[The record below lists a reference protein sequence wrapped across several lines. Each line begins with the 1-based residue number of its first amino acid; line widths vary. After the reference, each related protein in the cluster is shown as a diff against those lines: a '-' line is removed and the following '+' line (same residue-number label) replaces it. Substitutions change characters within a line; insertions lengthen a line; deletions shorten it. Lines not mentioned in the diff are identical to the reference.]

1 MIGEYKKEMLPE
13 IKKLEAWQKSS
24 KMYEADIVYITKS
37 DYLSVNIFT
46 ESFGKERRTVLCSFS
61 TKLYG
66 ANKDRL
72 SQHFF

>member
-1 MIGEYKKEMLPE
+1 MS
-13 IKKLEAWQKSS
+13 KLQLINENGKI
-24 KMYEADIVYITKS
+24 YADSRQVA
-37 DYLSVNIFT
+37 